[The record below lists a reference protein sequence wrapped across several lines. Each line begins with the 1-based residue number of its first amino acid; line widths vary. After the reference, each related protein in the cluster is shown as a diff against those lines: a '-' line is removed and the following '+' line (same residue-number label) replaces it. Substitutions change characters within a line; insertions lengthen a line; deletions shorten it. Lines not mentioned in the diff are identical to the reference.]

1 MTRNIVP
8 FGLRMQE
15 ELKFNITRSAYIAGR
30 SMNAEIINR
39 LKASFEERETAPLP
53 FAVQQAVDDMVEET
67 SCTPEEALTTL
78 VLKGQSQGG
87 TVLNIHV
94 GPNTTVKQVREA
106 INAAQGLIPDN
117 AGIIFERK

>member
-1 MTRNIVP
+1 MKIRLT
-8 FGLRMQE
+8 G
-15 ELKFNITRSAYIAGR
+15 ELKQSIEQAATAAGR
-30 SMNAEIINR
+30 TMNAEVVNR